1 MTAVW
6 ITGADQVSSLGQ
18 GLEALAL
25 SLDAARGTAQAFS
38 FDLPGPGLISAPL
51 CQVQSELPTV
61 APSKVPMDRNTAM
74 ALQVAQGAFKAAGL
88 EHEDIDRDRLGVFWG
103 SGMGGAWTFDQTC
116 RTLYGEQK
124 RIRPTAVVSTM
135 PNAAVAEISL
145 MTKAHGMTQTYAC
158 ACASSAVALGEALMA
173 LRAGRIDVAIVG
185 GSEAML
191 SPGVVASWHAMRVLA
206 SVGEDAAMACKP
218 FDAKRSGFALGEGAA
233 AFILESE
240 AHARRRKAQ
249 RLVGLSG
256 YGTSTDAVHMTN
268 PDPAGQ
274 VKAMRMA
281 LADAGLQTQ
290 DIAYINAHGTA
301 TTAGDLAECASIA
314 QVFGEHAVP
323 VSSTK
328 AMHGHLL
335 GAGGA
340 LELLITMQALVRQ
353 KLPLA
358 VNLQEMD
365 PQCGLNLVRSE
376 QAPQKPMRH
385 AMSNSFAFGGTN
397 AVLIVSL

>member
-1 MTAVW
+1 MKAVW
-6 ITGADQVSSLGQ
+6 ITGVDQVSSLGE
-18 GLEALAL
+18 GIDAL
-25 SLDAARGTAQAFS
+25 SDALDAARGTAQAVS
-38 FDLPGPGLISAPL
+38 FDLPGPGLITAPL
-51 CQVQSELPTV
+51 CQVQSELPAV

-74 ALQVAQGAFKAAGL
+74 ALKVAQGAFKAAQL
-88 EHEDIDRDRLGVFWG
+88 QHEDINHDRLGIFWG

-116 RTLYGEQK
+116 RTLYGEHK

-145 MTKAHGMTQTYAC
+145 WAKAQGMTQTYAC
-158 ACASSAVALGEALMA
+158 ACASSAVALGEAMMA

-206 SVGEDAAMACKP
+206 PVGEDAAMACKP

-240 AHARRRKAQ
+240 AHALRRKAQ
-249 RLVGLSG
+249 RLASLSG
-256 YGTSTDAVHMTN
+256 YGISTDAVHMTN

-281 LADAGLQTQ
+281 LTDAALKPQ
-290 DIAYINAHGTA
+290 DISYINAHGTA
-301 TTAGDLAECASIA
+301 TTAGDLAEAASIA

-340 LELLITMQALVRQ
+340 LELLVAMQTLVRQ
-353 KLPLA
+353 QLPKA
-358 VNLQEMD
+358 VNLQEVD
-365 PQCGLNLVRSE
+365 PQCGLNLVKSNSTPH
-376 QAPQKPMRH
+376 APMRH

>member
-1 MTAVW
+1 
-6 ITGADQVSSLGQ
+6 
-18 GLEALAL
+18 
-25 SLDAARGTAQAFS
+25 
-38 FDLPGPGLISAPL
+38 
-51 CQVQSELPTV
+51 
-61 APSKVPMDRNTAM
+61 MDRNTAM
-74 ALQVAQGAFKAAGL
+74 ALQVAQGAWDAAGL
-88 EHEDIDRDRLGVFWG
+88 ADADLDRDRLGIFWG

-116 RTLYGEQK
+116 RTVYGEHK

-145 MTKAHGMTQTYAC
+145 MAKAQGMTQTYAC

-191 SPGVVASWHAMRVLA
+191 TPGVVASWHAMRVLA
-206 SVGEDAAMACKP
+206 PAGDDARQACKP
-218 FDAKRSGFALGEGAA
+218 FDAHRNGFALGEGAA

-240 AHARRRKAQ
+240 THAQRRNARRLAT
-249 RLVGLSG
+249 LAG

-281 LADAGLQTQ
+281 LNDAQLTPQ
-290 DIAYINAHGTA
+290 DIGYINAHGTA

-314 QVFGEHAVP
+314 QVFAGHAVP

-340 LELLITMQALVRQ
+340 LELLVAMQTLMRQ

-358 VNLQEMD
+358 VNLQQLE
-365 PQCGLNLVRSE
+365 PQCGLNLVRTE
-376 QAPQKPMRH
+376 TDPLQPLRH

-397 AVLIVSL
+397 AVLIVSI